1 MKRRVGTSLM
11 QKIRMFVF
19 DALKSLKRNKTITVA
34 SVITVAATLFIFGV
48 FLLVA
53 QTINMGVESVESK
66 VEIKVY
72 LVDQITTAERNNV
85 ETILASVEG
94 VREVIYESKE
104 EAFEQFKERLGEDN
118 AILAGFSEDRNPLPN
133 SFVVSLLEP
142 EAAMRV
148 EDAMENVRGVEDV
161 GNERETVERI
171 IGLAKIIRTMGV
183 VIFVI
188 LVLVSLFLISN
199 TIKLT
204 VYARRREIGIMK
216 FVGATDWF
224 IRWPFLIEGM
234 IMGLIGGVIS
244 VAVVYFSYQ
253 LIYADI
259 TQSLFYA
266 ELVTPDQILSSFS
279 WQFGITGIVIGALGS
294 FIALKRFLDV

>member
-1 MKRRVGTSLM
+1 M
-11 QKIRMFVF
+11 QKFKMFII
-19 DALKSLKRNKTITVA
+19 DALKSLKRNKTITFA
-34 SVITVAATLFIFGV
+34 SIITVAATLFIFGV
-48 FLLVA
+48 FLIVA

-66 VEIKVY
+66 VEIKAY
-72 LVDQITTAERNNV
+72 LIDEITTQEQSNI
-85 ETILASVEG
+85 ETILQGVEG
-94 VREVIYESKE
+94 VKEITYESKE
-104 EAFEQFKERLGEDN
+104 EAFDKFKERLGEDN

-133 SFVVSLLEP
+133 SFVVSLEEP

-148 EDAMENVRGVEDV
+148 EEALSGVRGVEDV

-183 VIFVI
+183 VIFII

-204 VYARRREIGIMK
+204 VYSRRREIGIMK

-234 IMGLIGGVIS
+234 IMGLIGGII
-244 VAVVYFSYQ
+244 AVGVVFFAYQ
-253 LIYADI
+253 LVYADI

-266 ELVTPDQILSSFS
+266 GLVKPSEVLNSFS
-279 WQFGITGIVIGALGS
+279 WQFGLTGLVIGALGS

>member
-1 MKRRVGTSLM
+1 M

-72 LVDQITTAERNNV
+72 LIDQITTAERNNI
-85 ETILASVEG
+85 ETILGSVEG
-94 VREVIYESKE
+94 VREVVYESKE

-133 SFVVSLLEP
+133 SYVVSLLEP

-148 EDAMENVRGVEDV
+148 ENALDNVRGVEDV

>member
-1 MKRRVGTSLM
+1 M
-11 QKIRMFVF
+11 QKIKMFII
-19 DALKSLKRNKTITVA
+19 DALKSLKRNKTITFA
-34 SVITVAATLFIFGV
+34 SIITVAATLFIFGV
-48 FLLVA
+48 FLIVA

-66 VEIKVY
+66 VEIKAY
-72 LVDQITTAERNNV
+72 LIDEITTQEQANV
-85 ETILASVEG
+85 ETILQGVEG
-94 VREVIYESKE
+94 VKEITYESKE
-104 EAFEQFKERLGEDN
+104 EAFDKFKERLGEDN
-118 AILAGFSEDRNPLPN
+118 AILAGFSEERNPLPN
-133 SFVVSLLEP
+133 SFVVSLEEP

-148 EDAMENVRGVEDV
+148 EEALTGVRGVEDV

-183 VIFVI
+183 VIFII

-204 VYARRREIGIMK
+204 VYSRRREIGIMK

-234 IMGLIGGVIS
+234 IMGLIGGIIA
-244 VAVVYFSYQ
+244 VAVVFFAYQ
-253 LIYADI
+253 LVYADI

-266 ELVTPDQILSSFS
+266 GLVKPSEVLNSFS
-279 WQFGITGIVIGALGS
+279 WQFGLTGLVIGALGS

>member
-1 MKRRVGTSLM
+1 M
-11 QKIRMFVF
+11 QKFKMFII
-19 DALKSLKRNKTITVA
+19 DALKSLKRNKTITFA
-34 SVITVAATLFIFGV
+34 SIITVAATLFIFGV
-48 FLLVA
+48 FLIVA

-66 VEIKVY
+66 VEIKAY
-72 LVDQITTAERNNV
+72 LIDEITTQEQSNI
-85 ETILASVEG
+85 ETILQGVEG
-94 VREVIYESKE
+94 VKEVTYESKE
-104 EAFEQFKERLGEDN
+104 EAFDKFKERLGEDN

-133 SFVVSLLEP
+133 SFVVSLEEP

-148 EDAMENVRGVEDV
+148 EETLSGVRGVEDV

-183 VIFVI
+183 VIFII

-204 VYARRREIGIMK
+204 VYSRRREIGIMK

-234 IMGLIGGVIS
+234 IMGLIGGII
-244 VAVVYFSYQ
+244 AVGVVFFAYQ
-253 LIYADI
+253 LVYADI

-266 ELVTPDQILSSFS
+266 GLVKPSEVLNSFS
-279 WQFGITGIVIGALGS
+279 WQFGLTGLVIGALGS

>member
-1 MKRRVGTSLM
+1 M
-11 QKIRMFVF
+11 QKFKMFII
-19 DALKSLKRNKTITVA
+19 DALKSLKRNKTITFA
-34 SVITVAATLFIFGV
+34 SIITVAATLFIFGV
-48 FLLVA
+48 FLIVA

-66 VEIKVY
+66 VEIKAY
-72 LVDQITTAERNNV
+72 LIDEITTQEQSNI
-85 ETILASVEG
+85 ETILQGVEG
-94 VREVIYESKE
+94 VKEITYESKE
-104 EAFEQFKERLGEDN
+104 EAFDKFKERLGEDN
-118 AILAGFSEDRNPLPN
+118 SILAGFSEDRNPLPN
-133 SFVVSLLEP
+133 SFVVSLEEP

-148 EDAMENVRGVEDV
+148 EEALSGVRGVEDV

-183 VIFVI
+183 VIFII

-204 VYARRREIGIMK
+204 VYSRRREIGIMK

-234 IMGLIGGVIS
+234 IMGLIGGII
-244 VAVVYFSYQ
+244 AVGVVFFAYQ
-253 LIYADI
+253 LVYADI

-266 ELVTPDQILSSFS
+266 GFVKPSEVLNSFS
-279 WQFGITGIVIGALGS
+279 WQFGLTGLVIGALGS

>member
-1 MKRRVGTSLM
+1 M
-11 QKIRMFVF
+11 QKFKMFII
-19 DALKSLKRNKTITVA
+19 DALKSLKRNKTITFA
-34 SVITVAATLFIFGV
+34 SIITVAATLFIFGV
-48 FLLVA
+48 FLIVA

-66 VEIKVY
+66 VEIKAY
-72 LVDQITTAERNNV
+72 LIDEITTQEQSNI
-85 ETILASVEG
+85 ETILQGVEG
-94 VREVIYESKE
+94 VKEITYESKE
-104 EAFEQFKERLGEDN
+104 EAFDKFKERLGEDN

-133 SFVVSLLEP
+133 SFVVSLEEP

-148 EDAMENVRGVEDV
+148 EEALSGVRGVEDV

-183 VIFVI
+183 VIFII

-204 VYARRREIGIMK
+204 VYSRRREIGIMK

-234 IMGLIGGVIS
+234 IMGLIGGIIAVS
-244 VAVVYFSYQ
+244 VVFFAYQ
-253 LIYADI
+253 LVYTDI

-266 ELVTPDQILSSFS
+266 GLVKPSEVLNSFS
-279 WQFGITGIVIGALGS
+279 WQFGLTGLVIGALGS

>member
-1 MKRRVGTSLM
+1 M
-11 QKIRMFVF
+11 QKFKMFII
-19 DALKSLKRNKTITVA
+19 DALKSLKRNKTITFA
-34 SVITVAATLFIFGV
+34 SIITVAATLFIFGV
-48 FLLVA
+48 FLIVA

-66 VEIKVY
+66 VEIKAY
-72 LVDQITTAERNNV
+72 LIDEITTQEQSNI
-85 ETILASVEG
+85 ETILQGVEG
-94 VREVIYESKE
+94 VKEITYESKE
-104 EAFEQFKERLGEDN
+104 EAFDKFKERLGEDN

-133 SFVVSLLEP
+133 SFVVSLEEP

-148 EDAMENVRGVEDV
+148 EEALSGVRGVEDV

-183 VIFVI
+183 VIFII

-204 VYARRREIGIMK
+204 VYSRRREIGIMK

-234 IMGLIGGVIS
+234 IMGLIGGII
-244 VAVVYFSYQ
+244 AVGVVFFAYQ
-253 LIYADI
+253 LVYADI

-266 ELVTPDQILSSFS
+266 GLVKPSEVLNSFS
-279 WQFGITGIVIGALGS
+279 WQFGLTGIVIGALGS

>member
-1 MKRRVGTSLM
+1 M
-11 QKIRMFVF
+11 QKFKMFII
-19 DALKSLKRNKTITVA
+19 DALKSLKRNKTITFA
-34 SVITVAATLFIFGV
+34 SIITVAATLFIFGV
-48 FLLVA
+48 FLIVA

-66 VEIKVY
+66 VEIKAY
-72 LVDQITTAERNNV
+72 LIDEITTQEQSNI
-85 ETILASVEG
+85 ETILQGVEG
-94 VREVIYESKE
+94 VKEITYESKE
-104 EAFEQFKERLGEDN
+104 EAFEKFKERLGEDN

-133 SFVVSLLEP
+133 SFVVSLEEP

-148 EDAMENVRGVEDV
+148 EEALSGVRGVEDV

-183 VIFVI
+183 VIFII

-204 VYARRREIGIMK
+204 VYSRRREIGIMK

-234 IMGLIGGVIS
+234 IMGLIGGII
-244 VAVVYFSYQ
+244 AVGVVFFAYQ
-253 LIYADI
+253 LVYADI

-266 ELVTPDQILSSFS
+266 GLVKPSEVLNSFS
-279 WQFGITGIVIGALGS
+279 WQFGLTGLVIGALGS

>member
-1 MKRRVGTSLM
+1 M
-11 QKIRMFVF
+11 QKFKMFII
-19 DALKSLKRNKTITVA
+19 DALKSLKRNKTITFA
-34 SVITVAATLFIFGV
+34 SIITVAATLFIFGV
-48 FLLVA
+48 FLIVA

-66 VEIKVY
+66 VEIKAY
-72 LVDQITTAERNNV
+72 LINEITTQEQSNI
-85 ETILASVEG
+85 ETILQGVEG
-94 VREVIYESKE
+94 VKEITYESKE
-104 EAFEQFKERLGEDN
+104 EAFDKFKERLGEDN

-133 SFVVSLLEP
+133 SFVVSLKEP

-148 EDAMENVRGVEDV
+148 EEALSGVRGVEDV

-183 VIFVI
+183 VIFII

-204 VYARRREIGIMK
+204 VYSRRREIGIMK

-234 IMGLIGGVIS
+234 IMGLIGGII
-244 VAVVYFSYQ
+244 AVGVVFFAYQ
-253 LIYADI
+253 LVYADI

-266 ELVTPDQILSSFS
+266 GLVKPSEVLNSFS
-279 WQFGITGIVIGALGS
+279 WQFGLTGLVIGALGS

>member
-1 MKRRVGTSLM
+1 MM

-72 LVDQITTAERNNV
+72 LIDQITTAERNNI
-85 ETILASVEG
+85 ETILGSVEG
-94 VREVIYESKE
+94 VREVVYESKE

-133 SFVVSLLEP
+133 SYVVSLLEP

-148 EDAMENVRGVEDV
+148 ENALDNVRGVEDV

>member
-1 MKRRVGTSLM
+1 LM

-72 LVDQITTAERNNV
+72 LIDQITTAERNNI
-85 ETILASVEG
+85 ETILGSVEG
-94 VREVIYESKE
+94 VREVVYESKE

-133 SFVVSLLEP
+133 SYVVSLLEP

-148 EDAMENVRGVEDV
+148 ENALDNVRGVEDV

>member
-1 MKRRVGTSLM
+1 M
-11 QKIRMFVF
+11 QKFKMFII
-19 DALKSLKRNKTITVA
+19 DALKSLKRNKTITFA
-34 SVITVAATLFIFGV
+34 SIITVAATLFIFGV
-48 FLLVA
+48 FLIVA

-66 VEIKVY
+66 VEIKAY
-72 LVDQITTAERNNV
+72 LIDEITTQEQSNI
-85 ETILASVEG
+85 ETILQGVEG
-94 VREVIYESKE
+94 VKEITYESKE
-104 EAFEQFKERLGEDN
+104 EAFDKFKERLGEDN

-133 SFVVSLLEP
+133 SFVVSLEEP

-148 EDAMENVRGVEDV
+148 EEALSGVRGVEDV

-183 VIFVI
+183 VIFII
-188 LVLVSLFLISN
+188 LVVVSLFLISN

-204 VYARRREIGIMK
+204 VYSRRREIGIMK

-234 IMGLIGGVIS
+234 IMGLIGGII
-244 VAVVYFSYQ
+244 AVGVVFFAYQ
-253 LIYADI
+253 LVYTDI

-266 ELVTPDQILSSFS
+266 GLVKPSEVLNSFS
-279 WQFGITGIVIGALGS
+279 WQFGLTGLVIGALGS

>member
-1 MKRRVGTSLM
+1 M
-11 QKIRMFVF
+11 QKFKMFII
-19 DALKSLKRNKTITVA
+19 DALKSLKRNKTITFA
-34 SVITVAATLFIFGV
+34 SIITVAATLFIFGV
-48 FLLVA
+48 FLIVA

-66 VEIKVY
+66 VEIKAY
-72 LVDQITTAERNNV
+72 LIEEITTQEQSNI
-85 ETILASVEG
+85 ETILQGVEG
-94 VREVIYESKE
+94 VKEITYESKE
-104 EAFEQFKERLGEDN
+104 EAFNKFMERLGEDN

-133 SFVVSLLEP
+133 SFVVSLEEP

-148 EDAMENVRGVEDV
+148 EEALSGVRGVEDV

-183 VIFVI
+183 VIFII

-204 VYARRREIGIMK
+204 VYSRRREIGIMK

-234 IMGLIGGVIS
+234 IMGLIGGII
-244 VAVVYFSYQ
+244 AVGVVFFAYQ
-253 LIYADI
+253 LVYTDI

-266 ELVTPDQILSSFS
+266 GLVKPSEVLNSFS
-279 WQFGITGIVIGALGS
+279 WQFGLTGLVIGALGS